1 MSHRAGRGRVP
12 TICAARACPASSKKM
27 GSAPRLIVRSAR
39 QTASRAGSA
48 MVSHRATLPGAL
60 PVLDH
65 FLGSVR
71 AATPA
76 GPGTLPVL
84 DRFLGSVRAATP
96 PTAHLL
102 VAGNPPDFVFYRATY
117 LLYPRTV
124 YSTTSTDYAHAFA
137 VPALTWR
144 DLERRAHRD
153 GAHYVLLWALPVTT
167 RARVLVRVGAG
178 RLVEVMP

>member
-1 MSHRAGRGRVP
+1 MGKMGVVMARPAGRRSGVP
-12 TICAARACPASSKKM
+12 LMAFVAA
-27 GSAPRLIVRSAR
+27 LIA
-39 QTASRAGSA
+39 
-48 MVSHRATLPGAL
+48 LPGAL

-84 DRFLGSVRAATP
+84 DHFLGSVRAATP
-96 PTAHLL
+96 PTARLL

-117 LLYPRTV
+117 LLYPRTI
-124 YSTTSTDYAHAFA
+124 YSTTSTDYAHALV

-144 DLERRAHRD
+144 DLERRARHD
-153 GAHYVLLWALPVTT
+153 GARYVLLWARPVTT